1 MIKGFFVLASF
12 QLAGEAIVK
21 AMRWPVP
28 GPVLGM
34 IGLVI
39 VLLAMRHWRNE
50 EPALDPGS
58 SLSRASDGI
67 LGALGLLFVPAG
79 VGVMQ
84 QGSLLLSRGPVL
96 VVVLVV
102 STVLTL
108 LVTVGTFLLVSRLLG
123 TAEQVG

>member
-12 QLAGEAIVK
+12 QLAGEATVK

-34 IGLVI
+34 IALAVA
-39 VLLAMRHWRNE
+39 LLAVRRWCHDQ
-50 EPALDPGS
+50 PALDPGS

-67 LGALGLLFVPAG
+67 LGSLGLLFVPAG

-84 QGSLLLSRGPVL
+84 QGPLLLSRGPVL
-96 VVVLVV
+96 GLVLVV

-108 LVTVGTFLLVSRLLG
+108 LVTVGAFLLVSRLLG